1 MTDETNKQTRLL
13 CVLTMHK
20 LCSMYGAHV
29 ISSLLSFY
37 FVPPPHIPSMRT
49 GTYVHIQQTNK
60 HALRL
65 NYIAAR
71 AAGGLLSRMKNMKRL
86 FKDSG
91 TEGVEMRGWQGA
103 ETFQELSYKD
113 RERKKRAVRVLVG
126 SAYILYDS
134 KS

>member
-1 MTDETNKQTRLL
+1 M
-13 CVLTMHK
+13 
-20 LCSMYGAHV
+20 
-29 ISSLLSFY
+29 
-37 FVPPPHIPSMRT
+37 
-49 GTYVHIQQTNK
+49 
-60 HALRL
+60 

-71 AAGGLLSRMKNMKRL
+71 AADGLLSRMNNMKRL

>member
-1 MTDETNKQTRLL
+1 M
-13 CVLTMHK
+13 LTMHK

-37 FVPPPHIPSMRT
+37 FTPPPHIPSNARAHT
-49 GTYVHIQQTNK
+49 TNKKINK

-71 AAGGLLSRMKNMKRL
+71 AADGLLSRMNNMKRL